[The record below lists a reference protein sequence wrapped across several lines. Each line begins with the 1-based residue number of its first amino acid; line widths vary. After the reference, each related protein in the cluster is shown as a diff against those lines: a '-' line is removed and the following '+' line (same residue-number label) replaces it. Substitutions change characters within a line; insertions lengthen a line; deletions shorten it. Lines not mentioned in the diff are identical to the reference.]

1 MIYVEIAPSS
11 SQFLNYVEI
20 APPPSQFLNY
30 VVKVTTIKDTMPI
43 TVKIFEPIKVTTI
56 KKHNANNSEDIR
68 AEEGDICI
76 LKHEELKLARIKQI
90 KKYSSDLTILVKVN
104 NVVTKR
110 PSHVRR
116 LGFLC
121 RGPKVDQ

>member
-1 MIYVEIAPSS
+1 MLSV
-11 SQFLNYVEI
+11 
-20 APPPSQFLNY
+20 
-30 VVKVTTIKDTMPI
+30 
-43 TVKIFEPIKVTTI
+43 KVTTI

-76 LKHEELKLARIKQI
+76 LKHEELKIVRIKQI
-90 KKYSSDLTILVKVN
+90 KKYPSHVTILVEVK
-104 NVVTKR
+104 NVVTER